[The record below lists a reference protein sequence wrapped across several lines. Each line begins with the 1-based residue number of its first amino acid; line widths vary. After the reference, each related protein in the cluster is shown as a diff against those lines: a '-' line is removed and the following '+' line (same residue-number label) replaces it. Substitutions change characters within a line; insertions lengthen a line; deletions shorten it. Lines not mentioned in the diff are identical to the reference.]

1 MKLAKKMLACAM
13 ALAMVAAL
21 ALTAFAAAPVV
32 TLTADQYANVGDTVT
47 VTVSATGMAG
57 LESADLEIHY
67 DATALKY
74 VKATQCTGDMG
85 TGKEVSEGV
94 VTWSFFYMEACEAD
108 SDIVKVEF
116 EVLKEGDANVEVVV
130 LEWVGTEVPAGASVV
145 VSQKAAPTTEA
156 TTEATTAA
164 PTTEA
169 TTAAP
174 TTAEPTEAAS
184 EAPTTGDKIPQTGE
198 AGVAA
203 IAGVM
208 ALAAVAFVA
217 TRKKDEE

>member
-32 TLTADQYANVGDTVT
+32 TLTATQYEKVGDTVT
-47 VTVSATGMAG
+47 VTVAATGMAG
-57 LESADLEIHY
+57 LMSADLEFAY
-67 DATALKY
+67 DAEALEF
-74 VKATQCTGDMG
+74 VKIEKAADSEYDMG
-85 TGKEVSEGV
+85 LGDKIADGA
-94 VTWSFFYMEACEAD
+94 VTWSFMFSNAAEAD
-108 SDIVKVEF
+108 SGLAVLTFK
-116 EVLKEGDANVEVVV
+116 VLKEGDATVSVKYNS
-130 LEWVGTEVPAGASVV
+130 WDGTDEPAAANTV
-145 VSQKAAPTTEA
+145 VSQKVVPTTEA
-156 TTEATTAA
+156 PTTAEPTTVAPTTAA

-169 TTAAP
+169 G
-174 TTAEPTEAAS
+174 S
-184 EAPTTGDKIPQTGE
+184 EEQTTGDIPQTGE

>member
-32 TLTADQYANVGDTVT
+32 TLTATQYEKVGDTVT
-47 VTVSATGMAG
+47 VTVAATGMAG
-57 LESADLEIHY
+57 LMSADLEFAY
-67 DATALKY
+67 DAEALEF
-74 VKATQCTGDMG
+74 VKIDKAADSEYDMG
-85 TGKEVSEGV
+85 LGDKIADGA
-94 VTWSFFYMEACEAD
+94 VTWSFMFSNAAEAD
-108 SDIVKVEF
+108 SGLAVLTFK
-116 EVLKEGDANVEVVV
+116 VLKEGDATVSVKYNS
-130 LEWVGTEVPAGASVV
+130 WDGTDEPAAANTV
-145 VSQKAAPTTEA
+145 VSQKVVPTTEA
-156 TTEATTAA
+156 PTTAEPTTVAPTTAA

-169 TTAAP
+169 G
-174 TTAEPTEAAS
+174 S
-184 EAPTTGDKIPQTGE
+184 EEQTTGDIPQTGE